1 MIALLDLSPLSVAY
15 VLVVLF
21 LDNEYVK
28 QLIYVLDDYIWGM
41 KITVLEKFI
50 DFVILD
56 TKKLF
61 SNLKSYE
68 LSRKNR
74 PNHDAFFSNKALNC

>member
-1 MIALLDLSPLSVAY
+1 MIDLLDLSPLSVAY
-15 VLVVLF
+15 VLVVLL

-41 KITVLEKFI
+41 KITVLEE
-50 DFVILD
+50 FVNFAILD

-74 PNHDAFFSNKALNC
+74 PNHDASFSNKALNC

>member
-1 MIALLDLSPLSVAY
+1 MIDLLDLSPLSVAY
-15 VLVVLF
+15 VLVVLL

-41 KITVLEKFI
+41 KITVLEEFI
-50 DFVILD
+50 DFAILD

-74 PNHDAFFSNKALNC
+74 PNHDASFSNKALNC

>member
-15 VLVVLF
+15 VLVILL

-41 KITVLEKFI
+41 KITVLEE
-50 DFVILD
+50 FVNFAILD

-74 PNHDAFFSNKALNC
+74 PNHDASFSNKALNC

>member
-15 VLVVLF
+15 VLVILL

-41 KITVLEKFI
+41 KITVLEEFA
-50 DFVILD
+50 DFAILD

-74 PNHDAFFSNKALNC
+74 PNHDASFSNKALNC